1 MQRPACTHS
10 ALLSLSFFSPF
21 TLCKCANL
29 FPFSF
34 SSFSSFVAA
43 IDFCAL
49 ADSLSFGHAY
59 LSDCCCCY
67 SCCFCCCFIFCLLQ
81 CCSSVAI
88 AAAAAAAAAAVVAVC
103 WLTANDSKLVL
114 CFVYHHHHQAD
125 DRLCNVC
132 LCVFVY
138 VCSLLGYSAF

>member
-49 ADSLSFGHAY
+49 ADSLSFCLFGNAY
-59 LSDCCCCY
+59 LSDCCCC
-67 SCCFCCCFIFCLLQ
+67 SCCFCCFILV
-81 CCSSVAI
+81 CSSVAI
-88 AAAAAAAAAAVVAVC
+88 AAAAVVAVC